1 MADENCL
8 RSSPP
13 QKKLG
18 VYMRILTFYTC
29 SNINS
34 TININFGLQT
44 LAPCPHKEN
53 QDHGS
58 AGKRCFLE
66 SHKNCVA
73 RLRSKD
79 MLRCCFKI
87 AATDNTI
94 PLPSAS
100 GQLTMGL
107 FLVNSVF
114 LAPPQVGTISQ
125 EASHILID
133 MRARTQLVT
142 RKRMACALAKANRNA
157 PLEK

>member
-1 MADENCL
+1 MPPNLGALPPTTRTKTMVPQQNGASL
-8 RSSPP
+8 R
-13 QKKLG
+13 
-18 VYMRILTFYTC
+18 
-29 SNINS
+29 
-34 TININFGLQT
+34 
-44 LAPCPHKEN
+44 
-53 QDHGS
+53 
-58 AGKRCFLE
+58 
-66 SHKNCVA
+66 HKNYVA
-73 RLRSKD
+73 RLHSKD

-100 GQLTMGL
+100 GQLTMSL

-142 RKRMACALAKANRNA
+142 RKRMACALAEANRNA